1 MVPYRLATIE
11 MIQPGDAAVLGVV
24 EGLTEFLPVSST
36 GHLILAA
43 HLLNLHGDA
52 VKTFEVVIQ
61 GGALAAVLGLYRARV
76 RSMWQGLLGWDA
88 DGRRLLIN
96 LLTSFLPAAAAGVLL
111 HRAIKARLFSLW
123 PVVAALAAGGLL
135 MVGVAGWLRRAGST
149 QDRTLSSISTREALL
164 IGIAQCFSLWPG
176 TSRAMVTIV
185 AGMLLGLP
193 AAAAAEY
200 SFLLALPTLGAATL
214 FDLVSGGRAVWQEAG
229 GLSLV
234 CGFLVAAVVAAL
246 AVRGFIRYVTRR
258 GLAPFG
264 WYRLGLAAVVW
275 VVVTRR

>member
-1 MVPYRLATIE
+1 

-24 EGLTEFLPVSST
+24 EGLTEFLPISST

-43 HLLNLHGDA
+43 HCLNLHGDA

-76 RSMWQGLLGWDA
+76 RSMWRGLFGQDA
-88 DGRRLLIN
+88 DGRRLLAN
-96 LLTSFLPAAAAGVLL
+96 LCISFLPAAASGALL
-111 HRAIKARLFSLW
+111 HRAIKARLFSIW

-135 MVGVAGWLRRAGST
+135 MIGVDGWLRRGAASPIK
-149 QDRTLSSISTREALL
+149 TLPSLTMRDALL

-176 TSRAMVTIV
+176 TSRAMVTIL
-185 AGMLLGLP
+185 AAMLLGFP

-200 SFLLALPTLGAATL
+200 SFLLALPTLGAATV
-214 FDLVSGGRAVWQEAG
+214 FDLASGYQALWQEAG
-229 GLSLV
+229 GLSLLS
-234 CGFLVAAVVAAL
+234 GFLAAAVVAAV

-275 VVVTRR
+275 MVVK